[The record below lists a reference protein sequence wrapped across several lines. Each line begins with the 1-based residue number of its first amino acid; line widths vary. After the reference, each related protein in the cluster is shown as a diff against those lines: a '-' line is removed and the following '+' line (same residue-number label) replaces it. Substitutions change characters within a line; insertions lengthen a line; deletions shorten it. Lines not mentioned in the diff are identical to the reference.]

1 MEKRPLVICTDPGID
16 DFIALSMVLSRPEFD
31 VLGMVALSGNV
42 GLDVTVNNAL
52 LACEYNARADI
63 PVLAGSAK
71 PLARPARSASNIHGK
86 SGLGASLELYAK
98 GKPSDKNGADFII
111 EMARKYTGKLEI
123 LSLGP
128 LTDVALALEKA
139 PERFHARLSAVRKT
153 YIYRVWNSDAP
164 CVFERK
170 YVHAEPRPLDL
181 DAMRRAAAQ
190 LCGRHEF
197 SAFSTGKKT
206 GRAATRTIES
216 IGIERC
222 GEEVRLTYTGDG
234 FLYNMV
240 RILTGTLLEVGLG
253 ERRPDEMKAILASHS
268 RASAGFTAP
277 AQGLFLWDVTY

>member
-1 MEKRPLVICTDPGID
+1 MDDVFKCAILSSARKRRELPDAKLQTD
-16 DFIALSMVLSRPEFD
+16 
-31 VLGMVALSGNV
+31 
-42 GLDVTVNNAL
+42 AL
-52 LACEYNARADI
+52 LRRHALPR
-63 PVLAGSAK
+63 LAEAGK
-71 PLARPARSASNIHGK
+71 HRP
-86 SGLGASLELYAK
+86 
-98 GKPSDKNGADFII
+98 NGA
-111 EMARKYTGKLEI
+111 EQAR
-123 LSLGP
+123 
-128 LTDVALALEKA
+128 VAAL
-139 PERFHARLSAVRKT
+139 PR
-153 YIYRVWNSDAP
+153 DAP

-170 YVHAEPRPLDL
+170 YVYAEPRPLEL

-253 ERRPDEMKAILASHS
+253 ERCPDEMEAILASHS

>member
-1 MEKRPLVICTDPGID
+1 M
-16 DFIALSMVLSRPEFD
+16 
-31 VLGMVALSGNV
+31 
-42 GLDVTVNNAL
+42 AL
-52 LACEYNARADI
+52 LREYLPEDI
-63 PVLAGSAK
+63 G
-71 PLARPARSASNIHGK
+71 
-86 SGLGASLELYAK
+86 
-98 GKPSDKNGADFII
+98 
-111 EMARKYTGKLEI
+111 
-123 LSLGP
+123 
-128 LTDVALALEKA
+128 ALALEKA

-153 YIYRVWNSDAP
+153 YVYRVWNSDAP

-170 YVHAEPRPLDL
+170 YVYAEPRPLDL

-216 IGIERC
+216 IEIERC

-253 ERRPDEMKAILASHS
+253 ERRPDDMEAILASHS

>member
-1 MEKRPLVICTDPGID
+1 MQNYRLTLAYDGTRYRGWPRLPPPAKTGQASVDTALGEIFGQPLEISGSGRTDAGVHAACQVASFHAPKRPTD
-16 DFIALSMVLSRPEFD
+16 E
-31 VLGMVALSGNV
+31 
-42 GLDVTVNNAL
+42 
-52 LACEYNARADI
+52 
-63 PVLAGSAK
+63 VLAQLRRLLPEDIG
-71 PLARPARSASNIHGK
+71 
-86 SGLGASLELYAK
+86 
-98 GKPSDKNGADFII
+98 
-111 EMARKYTGKLEI
+111 
-123 LSLGP
+123 
-128 LTDVALALEKA
+128 ALALEKA

-170 YVHAEPRPLDL
+170 YVYAEPRPLDL

-253 ERRPDEMKAILASHS
+253 ERRPDDMEAILASHS

>member
-1 MEKRPLVICTDPGID
+1 
-16 DFIALSMVLSRPEFD
+16 
-31 VLGMVALSGNV
+31 
-42 GLDVTVNNAL
+42 
-52 LACEYNARADI
+52 
-63 PVLAGSAK
+63 
-71 PLARPARSASNIHGK
+71 
-86 SGLGASLELYAK
+86 
-98 GKPSDKNGADFII
+98 
-111 EMARKYTGKLEI
+111 MARQAAKMTLPEDIG
-123 LSLGP
+123 
-128 LTDVALALEKA
+128 ALALEKA

-181 DAMRRAAAQ
+181 DAMRCAAAQ

-240 RILTGTLLEVGLG
+240 RILTGTLLEIGLG
-253 ERRPDEMKAILASHS
+253 ERRPDDMEAILASHS